1 MHVRFVGFVCLCKE
15 KEESSREEAKKNIY
29 KPYQEFD
36 PFEKHQRLQQVMEVA
51 MKVRCEGGGMLNV

>member
-1 MHVRFVGFVCLCKE
+1 MCMHVRFAGFVCLCKE

-36 PFEKHQRLQQVMEVA
+36 SFEKLRDSSD
-51 MKVRCEGGGMLNV
+51 GGGNKGEM